1 MRNEELMNQRLD
13 VCKIDKNN
21 FERNHYFT
29 YFYTV
34 KKRKNFSHFYTDLI
48 KSFDLLRED
57 E

>member
-1 MRNEELMNQRLD
+1 MQNEELMNQILD
-13 VCKIDKNN
+13 VCKIDKNI
-21 FERNHYFT
+21 FERNHFFT

-34 KKRKNFSHFYTDLI
+34 KKRKNFSQFYTDLI